1 MRDWK
6 AMAQAQG
13 PGLSSSELERVVAP
27 LNALE
32 KVFRPLV
39 ADLTP
44 DLEPD
49 VWLRLP
55 EGDE

>member
-1 MRDWK
+1 
-6 AMAQAQG
+6 MAQAQG